1 MLWRVHIERKV
12 CAPAVIIIE
21 IACECSLQVPFIQY
35 DDVVQTLPSNR
46 ADDPFRVRVL
56 PGTPGGNQHL
66 FYAHVLHPLLEV
78 GAIHLVSI
86 AKEILG
92 CRIAWKCLH
101 DLLGGPLSRWVLG
114 HIKMDEAAAMMGEH
128 DQDEEYLEPDRGY
141 DKEVDGHQVP
151 HMVFQKRSPG
161 RRGWIGGAQAILI
174 HGGLGHLDAEF
185 SELTDNPGRAPARIS
200 FGDSANQISD
210 FLRNLRPAWLAAL
223 AEPSPMVTKP
233 PLLPLGDGPWLNED

>member
-1 MLWRVHIERKV
+1 MRRWFYSVGGKGLSRTALVVSLQSTDVRKFNDLAESRWLNGSMLWRVHIERKV

-86 AKEILG
+86 AKEILW
-92 CRIAWKCLH
+92 CRIVWKGLH
-101 DLLGGPLSRWVLG
+101 HLLRGPFGCWILG
-114 HIKMDEAAAMMGEH
+114 HIEMDDSAPMMGKNH
-128 DQDEEYLEPDRGY
+128 QDEEHLESHCWY
-141 DKEVDGHQVP
+141 D
-151 HMVFQKRSPG
+151 
-161 RRGWIGGAQAILI
+161 
-174 HGGLGHLDAEF
+174 
-185 SELTDNPGRAPARIS
+185 
-200 FGDSANQISD
+200 
-210 FLRNLRPAWLAAL
+210 
-223 AEPSPMVTKP
+223 
-233 PLLPLGDGPWLNED
+233 